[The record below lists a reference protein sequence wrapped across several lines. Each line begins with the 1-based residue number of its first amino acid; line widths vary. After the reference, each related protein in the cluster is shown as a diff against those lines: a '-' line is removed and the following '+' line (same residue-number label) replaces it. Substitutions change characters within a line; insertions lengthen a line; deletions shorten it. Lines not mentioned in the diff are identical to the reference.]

1 MKRMVLSQDV
11 ISAFITQQRQDEKSK
26 ATLEKYNRDI
36 LAFYSFLPEDKRVD
50 KEKVI
55 DYKTHLIEADYAVAS
70 INSMLVAVNSILAY
84 MGAYECRVRLIKQ
97 QRQSFCDKKKELTR
111 EEYFNLVETAQKRG
125 NMQLAL
131 ILQTICATGIRVS
144 ELQYITVQALRR
156 QEAQV
161 SCKGKIR
168 RILIP
173 KALCNMSY
181 NDLVERV
188 RIESVNSTQV
198 MKITVKDTDPERAR
212 AIAADIVEQAP
223 EIIIQTVK
231 AGSVEI
237 ISQAKANEIPVSPSK
252 MKNTALAGILGV
264 VLSVGIIVLKFLL
277 NNKFMTDE
285 DITNKLGI
293 TVLGIIPQIDMKGER

>member
-173 KALCNMSY
+173 KALCIR
-181 NDLVERV
+181 L
-188 RIESVNSTQV
+188 
-198 MKITVKDTDPERAR
+198 
-212 AIAADIVEQAP
+212 
-223 EIIIQTVK
+223 
-231 AGSVEI
+231 
-237 ISQAKANEIPVSPSK
+237 SK
-252 MKNTALAGILGV
+252 YWEPLI
-264 VLSVGIIVLKFLL
+264 
-277 NNKFMTDE
+277 
-285 DITNKLGI
+285 
-293 TVLGIIPQIDMKGER
+293 

>member
-173 KALCNMSY
+173 KALCIRLSKY
-181 NDLVERV
+181 CKERS
-188 RIESVNSTQV
+188 ICKGSVFVSRNGCP
-198 MKITVKDTDPERAR
+198 TVAAGLSCRKMDGRFCRKKPDTDVRR
-212 AIAADIVEQAP
+212 VGRIDV
-223 EIIIQTVK
+223 
-231 AGSVEI
+231 AGVFCRTREGRGQSR
-237 ISQAKANEIPVSPSK
+237 S
-252 MKNTALAGILGV
+252 LH
-264 VLSVGIIVLKFLL
+264 
-277 NNKFMTDE
+277 
-285 DITNKLGI
+285 
-293 TVLGIIPQIDMKGER
+293 

>member
-173 KALCNMSY
+173 KALCIRLSKY
-181 NDLVERV
+181 CKERSICKGSV
-188 RIESVNSTQV
+188 FVSRNGCPTNRSSIWAAMKRLCVYAKVAAEKVFPHNLQHLFARIFYKQH
-198 MKITVKDTDPERAR
+198 K
-212 AIAADIVEQAP
+212 DIVR
-223 EIIIQTVK
+223 
-231 AGSVEI
+231 
-237 ISQAKANEIPVSPSK
+237 
-252 MKNTALAGILGV
+252 LA
-264 VLSVGIIVLKFLL
+264 
-277 NNKFMTDE
+277 D
-285 DITNKLGI
+285 
-293 TVLGIIPQIDMKGER
+293 VLGHSNVNTTRIYTLTSGNEQLSQLARMQLLI